1 MLLPT
6 VLLVFVAAN
15 CYRLSQKENELLQKS
30 CGVANLGSSSTFK
43 IFGGRLIK
51 PGEYPF
57 MVKLWVAKDLQH
69 ATMICSGSLISPRHV
84 LTAAHC
90 AIENLDETMVK
101 GKCDGVLKN
110 YVLSENKPKDFT
122 VYVGTRCNPPE
133 EVFVDKKM
141 NFCVRKVQ
149 KGELYDW
156 LVTHDLAI
164 LELSKEVGSKDAVPI
179 CLPHRELPL
188 AKELQAAGTGL
199 QS

>member
-1 MLLPT
+1 M
-6 VLLVFVAAN
+6 
-15 CYRLSQKENELLQKS
+15 S
-30 CGVANLGSSSTFK
+30 
-43 IFGGRLIK
+43 
-51 PGEYPF
+51 
-57 MVKLWVAKDLQH
+57 
-69 ATMICSGSLISPRHV
+69 CSGSLISPRHV

-133 EVFVDKKM
+133 ECSSKRSVTKVFFDKKM

-179 CLPHRELPL
+179 CLPHRELSL

-199 QS
+199 QSSKSIIGHKIATIPFITEDHHEVILGQSNRTSVFMVPATEKGA